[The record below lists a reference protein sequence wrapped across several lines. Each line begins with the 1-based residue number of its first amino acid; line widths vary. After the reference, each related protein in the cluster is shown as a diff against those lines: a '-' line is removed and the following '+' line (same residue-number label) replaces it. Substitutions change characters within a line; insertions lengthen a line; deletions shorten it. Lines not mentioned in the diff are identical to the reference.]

1 MNIIGDTILAIGDW
15 ITITCYAIKY
25 WLRGEDWC
33 DAVVTA
39 TNIVD
44 AGWR

>member
-1 MNIIGDTILAIGDW
+1 MKTIGDTIILIGSKL
-15 ITITCYAIKY
+15 TITSYAIKY
-25 WLRGEDWC
+25 WLRGEDWA